1 MRRRDEIIMEYGTY
15 MLAYFM
21 SYIASLARLHYIS
34 GILLFAEAVYLYL
47 HWVRESQNVTEL
59 RALFTLA
66 WVGGQGIACLRLSKL
81 QTDWNY
87 LTWIS
92 FFLVYIGFG
101 IGYEW
106 GRKYSLDEKKEPG
119 KNDRQAGRLLLCIV
133 SLALASVLS
142 LIFQKTGLG
151 GISGSCSLIPAI
163 TVLYRKVSIRSGRKE
178 KAALVLANVT
188 AIVIPVLRMSRF
200 HLFFAICFAMV
211 TYIMVNRR
219 MRIRTMAGIV
229 LAFLPVYVAL
239 TVFRYYD
246 TIYLN
251 SVFEMKYERMP
262 IFITQPYIYVA
273 NNFENFNCL
282 VNLLTRHTF
291 GVRMLSPFFALTGL
305 KRVFPQL
312 TVPVVYQTKPE
323 LTTLTMFYDAYYDY
337 GVIGVFLFAALV
349 GVAAKWAM
357 RIVKKSKNPVAYLF
371 YGQIAVYLGLAF
383 FTTWFS
389 NPIIWFWLILTGM
402 MYWFTGHDKNKKR
415 NGKQE

>member
-151 GISGSCSLIPAI
+151 E
-163 TVLYRKVSIRSGRKE
+163 YREAR
-178 KAALVLANVT
+178 
-188 AIVIPVLRMSRF
+188 
-200 HLFFAICFAMV
+200 
-211 TYIMVNRR
+211 
-219 MRIRTMAGIV
+219 
-229 LAFLPVYVAL
+229 
-239 TVFRYYD
+239 
-246 TIYLN
+246 
-251 SVFEMKYERMP
+251 
-262 IFITQPYIYVA
+262 
-273 NNFENFNCL
+273 
-282 VNLLTRHTF
+282 
-291 GVRMLSPFFALTGL
+291 
-305 KRVFPQL
+305 
-312 TVPVVYQTKPE
+312 
-323 LTTLTMFYDAYYDY
+323 
-337 GVIGVFLFAALV
+337 
-349 GVAAKWAM
+349 
-357 RIVKKSKNPVAYLF
+357 
-371 YGQIAVYLGLAF
+371 
-383 FTTWFS
+383 
-389 NPIIWFWLILTGM
+389 
-402 MYWFTGHDKNKKR
+402 
-415 NGKQE
+415 

>member
-1 MRRRDEIIMEYGTY
+1 
-15 MLAYFM
+15 
-21 SYIASLARLHYIS
+21 
-34 GILLFAEAVYLYL
+34 
-47 HWVRESQNVTEL
+47 
-59 RALFTLA
+59 
-66 WVGGQGIACLRLSKL
+66 
-81 QTDWNY
+81 
-87 LTWIS
+87 
-92 FFLVYIGFG
+92 
-101 IGYEW
+101 
-106 GRKYSLDEKKEPG
+106 
-119 KNDRQAGRLLLCIV
+119 
-133 SLALASVLS
+133 
-142 LIFQKTGLG
+142 
-151 GISGSCSLIPAI
+151 
-163 TVLYRKVSIRSGRKE
+163 
-178 KAALVLANVT
+178 
-188 AIVIPVLRMSRF
+188 
-200 HLFFAICFAMV
+200 
-211 TYIMVNRR
+211 
-219 MRIRTMAGIV
+219 MAGIV

>member
-1 MRRRDEIIMEYGTY
+1 MEYGTY
-15 MLAYFM
+15 MLVYFM

-188 AIVIPVLRMSRF
+188 AIVIPVLRMSR
-200 HLFFAICFAMV
+200 L
-211 TYIMVNRR
+211 
-219 MRIRTMAGIV
+219 
-229 LAFLPVYVAL
+229 
-239 TVFRYYD
+239 
-246 TIYLN
+246 
-251 SVFEMKYERMP
+251 
-262 IFITQPYIYVA
+262 Q
-273 NNFENFNCL
+273 
-282 VNLLTRHTF
+282 
-291 GVRMLSPFFALTGL
+291 
-305 KRVFPQL
+305 
-312 TVPVVYQTKPE
+312 
-323 LTTLTMFYDAYYDY
+323 
-337 GVIGVFLFAALV
+337 
-349 GVAAKWAM
+349 
-357 RIVKKSKNPVAYLF
+357 
-371 YGQIAVYLGLAF
+371 
-383 FTTWFS
+383 
-389 NPIIWFWLILTGM
+389 WLHIL
-402 MYWFTGHDKNKKR
+402 W
-415 NGKQE
+415 

>member
-34 GILLFAEAVYLYL
+34 GILLFAEAV
-47 HWVRESQNVTEL
+47 
-59 RALFTLA
+59 
-66 WVGGQGIACLRLSKL
+66 KL

-200 HLFFAICFAMV
+200 HLFFAI
-211 TYIMVNRR
+211 
-219 MRIRTMAGIV
+219 
-229 LAFLPVYVAL
+229 
-239 TVFRYYD
+239 
-246 TIYLN
+246 
-251 SVFEMKYERMP
+251 
-262 IFITQPYIYVA
+262 
-273 NNFENFNCL
+273 
-282 VNLLTRHTF
+282 
-291 GVRMLSPFFALTGL
+291 
-305 KRVFPQL
+305 
-312 TVPVVYQTKPE
+312 
-323 LTTLTMFYDAYYDY
+323 
-337 GVIGVFLFAALV
+337 
-349 GVAAKWAM
+349 
-357 RIVKKSKNPVAYLF
+357 
-371 YGQIAVYLGLAF
+371 
-383 FTTWFS
+383 
-389 NPIIWFWLILTGM
+389 
-402 MYWFTGHDKNKKR
+402 
-415 NGKQE
+415 